1 MSLTATSGLRQW
13 CRIMLPITAS
23 TDASGRGI
31 CSTFPILN
39 STFLPLS
46 FTLDSPVIA
55 SEKSRAITF
64 RAIFAAP
71 SVRNPVPAPTSRT
84 VSLGRTFGRC
94 EDCVPNL
101 VTIEALSED
110 VPTSRNLSEVLL
122 SFPRHVPRR
131 YNRWNQVNE
140 RILRISYR
148 GWRLMAKIDRY
159 RVVARFARL
168 FPDPAIFEDQD
179 HLVERY
185 LVQTGLPREK
195 AIYLYQN
202 EDEIIPVDDSG
213 KPAVALGPASFRF
226 QGKNIVAEFMPNA
239 RLALEYYDF
248 GTGLSPEDHARMWK
262 KQRIGQMAFQIRDFT
277 HETRKLNVTNVS
289 ELYEIMKKQG
299 QATSLSSIE
308 LAKMPEE
315 ALQVTVAYLKS
326 QLRKSA
332 GEDALEVEV
341 YAAKDL
347 SASERS
353 SLEKRLTR
361 ESTGST
367 VYVILSKPSQ
377 LMKIETQ

>member
-1 MSLTATSGLRQW
+1 
-13 CRIMLPITAS
+13 
-23 TDASGRGI
+23 
-31 CSTFPILN
+31 
-39 STFLPLS
+39 
-46 FTLDSPVIA
+46 
-55 SEKSRAITF
+55 
-64 RAIFAAP
+64 
-71 SVRNPVPAPTSRT
+71 
-84 VSLGRTFGRC
+84 
-94 EDCVPNL
+94 
-101 VTIEALSED
+101 
-110 VPTSRNLSEVLL
+110 
-122 SFPRHVPRR
+122 
-131 YNRWNQVNE
+131 
-140 RILRISYR
+140 
-148 GWRLMAKIDRY
+148 MAKIDRY

-179 HLVERY
+179 HLVERF
-185 LVQTGLPREK
+185 LVQSGLPREK

-213 KPAVALGPASFRF
+213 KPAVALGTASFRF

-239 RLALEYYDF
+239 NLALEYYDF

-262 KQRIGQMAFQIRDFT
+262 KQRIGEMAFQIRDFT
-277 HETRKLNVTNVS
+277 HRTQTLNVTNVS

-315 ALQVTVAYLKS
+315 AFQVTVAYLKS

-367 VYVILSKPSQ
+367 VYVILSKPS
-377 LMKIETQ
+377 

>member
-1 MSLTATSGLRQW
+1 
-13 CRIMLPITAS
+13 
-23 TDASGRGI
+23 
-31 CSTFPILN
+31 
-39 STFLPLS
+39 
-46 FTLDSPVIA
+46 
-55 SEKSRAITF
+55 
-64 RAIFAAP
+64 
-71 SVRNPVPAPTSRT
+71 
-84 VSLGRTFGRC
+84 
-94 EDCVPNL
+94 
-101 VTIEALSED
+101 
-110 VPTSRNLSEVLL
+110 
-122 SFPRHVPRR
+122 
-131 YNRWNQVNE
+131 
-140 RILRISYR
+140 
-148 GWRLMAKIDRY
+148 MAKIDRY

-185 LVQTGLPREK
+185 LVQSGLPREK

-202 EDEIIPVDDSG
+202 EDEMIPVDDSG
-213 KPAVALGPASFRF
+213 KPAVASGTASFRF
-226 QGKNIVAEFMPNA
+226 QGKNILAEFMPNA
-239 RLALEYYDF
+239 SLTLEYHDF
-248 GTGLSPEDHARMWK
+248 GTGLSPEDHSRLWK
-262 KQRIGQMAFQIRDFT
+262 KQRIGEMAFQIRDFT
-277 HETRKLNVTNVS
+277 HETRTLNVTNVS

-377 LMKIETQ
+377 LMKIETH